1 MQSKRFIFLN
11 IKNISQCSKLL
22 KHKIFNLANPP
33 AQYKWMKDGVP
44 LTEFKEAVFYKISN
58 AAKNDSGSYQCI
70 AKNDIGVIFSEK
82 SEVIVAF
89 MDDFK
94 NTNERLISVE
104 SGRSVILD
112 MNEVNSVPQPT
123 SIWESNKGIVRNNI
137 KYFITQNNQ
146 LIILA
151 IESEDSRSGY
161 RARATNTQIGKEIID
176 SYIYLNIT
184 GNDNIEIA
192 PEIILPLK
200 DQKVVR
206 GKTIALECVANARP
220 LYEVEINWYFNGL
233 PIENSGLDYAPEL
246 WNRKLNLLSVDETFQ
261 GDYECRAQMKTDGY
275 EIKSSKAKLTVIE
288 PPQFES
294 PIQSEMTAEY
304 YSRIDIPCVVNGQ
317 PEPFVTWFE
326 NTEAI
331 DLSSGKYKKKEDN
344 TLVIENLQQAGVF
357 QCLASNE
364 AGEKSS
370 YTWVKVPCK

>member
-1 MQSKRFIFLN
+1 M
-11 IKNISQCSKLL
+11 
-22 KHKIFNLANPP
+22 
-33 AQYKWMKDGVP
+33 
-44 LTEFKEAVFYKISN
+44 TEFKEAVFYKISN

-70 AKNDIGVIFSEK
+70 AKNDLGMIFSEK
-82 SEVIVAF
+82 SEVVVAF
-89 MDDFK
+89 MEDFRDM
-94 NTNERLISVE
+94 NERVVSVE

-112 MNEVNSVPQPT
+112 MNEVNSVPSP
-123 SIWESNKGIVRNNI
+123 SAIWEGNNGLIRNDL
-137 KYFITQNNQ
+137 KHFITQNNQ
-146 LIILA
+146 LIILS
-151 IESEDSRSGY
+151 IESEDARSGY

-176 SYIYLNIT
+176 SFIYLNVT
-184 GNDNIEIA
+184 GNEKAEIG

-220 LYEVEINWYFNGL
+220 LYEVEINWYFNGM
-233 PIENSGLDYAPEL
+233 PIENSELDYAPEL
-246 WNRKLNLLSVDETFQ
+246 FNRKLNLLSVDETFH
-261 GDYECRAQMKTDGY
+261 GDYECRAQMKTGGY

-294 PIQSEMTAEY
+294 LIHDEMTGEY
-304 YSRIDIPCVVNGQ
+304 FSRIDIPCVVTGQ

-331 DLSSGKYKKKEDN
+331 DLSSGKYKKKDDN
-344 TLVIENLQQAGVF
+344 TLVIEKLTQAGVF

-364 AGEKSS
+364 AGVKSS